1 MKRIILVLA
10 LLFAVSSA
18 FSQVVVIANKSVS
31 GSIDKATLK
40 NIYTLD
46 VKKIDYHDVVPI
58 DLKEDNATRQ
68 KFYSGIG
75 SSWAEMS
82 KTWMRVKLSG
92 AGNPPKQATSED
104 DMVAKVASTPGAIG
118 FVSKSKVTGD
128 VKVLMEIK

>member
-1 MKRIILVLA
+1 MPL
-10 LLFAVSSA
+10 
-18 FSQVVVIANKSVS
+18 
-31 GSIDKATLK
+31 
-40 NIYTLD
+40 
-46 VKKIDYHDVVPI
+46 
-58 DLKEDNATRQ
+58 RQ

-92 AGNPPKQATSED
+92 SGNPPKQATSED